1 MGITILIDIPQ
12 FTDRQTNYY
21 KVAFSK
27 KNKTYR
33 YQDLAQLI
41 EMNLNLKGIKQMCL
55 SK

>member
-12 FTDRQTNYY
+12 YTDRQTNYY

-41 EMNLNLKGIKQMCL
+41 EMNLKGIKQMCL